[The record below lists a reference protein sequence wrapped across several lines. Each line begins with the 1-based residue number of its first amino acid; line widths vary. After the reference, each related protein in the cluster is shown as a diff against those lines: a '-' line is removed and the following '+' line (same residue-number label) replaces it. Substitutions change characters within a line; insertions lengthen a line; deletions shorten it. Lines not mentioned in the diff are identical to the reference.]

1 MSVSGGTGAGG
12 PTGAGGGAAD
22 DRVSGSGADV
32 LAVVPAAGSA
42 RRLGPPALSK
52 EVLPIGDRIACQ
64 DLLEAFDAAGI
75 RRGLVLT
82 RLAKLD
88 VPRSIAGLALRSLRL
103 ATLLVPETP
112 SVPHTLDHAWP
123 FLRGR
128 TVALGFPDV
137 LLEPRTVFS
146 ELLGRR
152 AETGADLVLGLF
164 PAAEPERSDLVAVD
178 PAGRVLEVLV
188 KPRDSTL
195 TRTWMAAVWS
205 PSFTA
210 HLHRSL
216 HERETAPGPELQLGH
231 LVQSA
236 LAAGLAAR
244 AVDFPTGRALD
255 VGTPE
260 ALARARAPRGQREGR
275 R

>member
-1 MSVSGGTGAGG
+1 MSAGG
-12 PTGAGGGAAD
+12 PTEAGGGAAD
-22 DRVSGSGADV
+22 DCAPGSGADV
-32 LAVVPAAGSA
+32 VAVVPAAGRA
-42 RRLGPPALSK
+42 QRLGPPASSK

-137 LLEPRTVFS
+137 LLEPRTVFR
-146 ELLGRR
+146 ELLARY
-152 AETGADLVLGLF
+152 AETGADLVLALF

-178 PAGRVLEVLV
+178 PAGRILEIQV

-205 PSFTA
+205 PRFSA
-210 HLHRSL
+210 HLHDVLRSPP
-216 HERETAPGPELQLGH
+216 EVPGAELQLGH
-231 LVQSA
+231 LVRSA
-236 LAAGLAAR
+236 LTAGLAAH
-244 AVDFPTGRALD
+244 AVDFPSGRALD

-260 ALARARAPRGQREGR
+260 ALARALAPRDRREGR